1 MVACEGAP
9 FLGMGVGFG
18 KVILFNEHFVVYG
31 LPAIASAIGARTTA
45 HVERHPGSGVELDD
59 KRPETKGYKTE
70 KAGQQKESLNLM
82 LKFMNVDVKNNAF
95 RVTLAG
101 DLLAASGVGASAAS
115 CAAIAR
121 AFSEELDLGFSDDK
135 INDVAYEGE
144 KGYHGTP
151 SGIDNTA
158 ATYGG
163 LIWYKREGPS
173 HHMERMRLKS
183 PVEIV
188 MGNTG
193 LVADTKA
200 VVGAVKERKE
210 KEPEKYARIF
220 NAAGKLALEARKQL
234 EGFHLEEVGYYMNE
248 NHALLQQI
256 GVSCP
261 ELDLL
266 VDLALNNGA
275 LGAKLTG
282 TGRGGYM
289 VALTPGKDLQE
300 RVAKAMEKKGFQA
313 LRTSIGV

>member
-1 MVACEGAP
+1 
-9 FLGMGVGFG
+9 MGKGIGFG

-31 LPAIASAIGARTTA
+31 LPAIASAIGAKTIA
-45 HVERHPGSGVELDD
+45 LVERRLGSGVEINDE
-59 KRPETKGYKTE
+59 RSETEGYKAE
-70 KAGQQKESLNLM
+70 KAGQQKESLDLM
-82 LKFMNVDVKNNAF
+82 LNFMNIDANNNAY
-95 RVTLAG
+95 RLTLTG

-115 CAAIAR
+115 CVAIAR
-121 AFSEELDLGFSDDK
+121 AFSEELGLNFSDDRV
-135 INDVAYEGE
+135 NEVAYEGE

-163 LIWYKREGPS
+163 LIWYKREGSS
-173 HHMERMRLKS
+173 HHMERMKLKK

-193 LVADTKA
+193 LVSDTKA

-210 KEPEKYARIF
+210 KDPERYASIF
-220 NAAGKLALEARKQL
+220 KDAERLVHDARKQL
-234 EGFHLEEVGYYMNE
+234 EAFHLEEVGYYMDQ
-248 NHALLQQI
+248 NHTLLQQI
-256 GVSCP
+256 GVSCS

-266 VDLALNNGA
+266 VDIARNNGA

-300 RVAKAMEKKGFQA
+300 SIAVAIEKKGFQA
-313 LRTSIGV
+313 LRTTIGV

>member
-1 MVACEGAP
+1 
-9 FLGMGVGFG
+9 MGTGIGFG

-31 LPAIASAIGARTTA
+31 LPAIASAIGAKTTA
-45 HVERHPGSGVELDD
+45 LVERRPGSGVEINDE
-59 KRPETKGYKTE
+59 RPETRGYKAE
-70 KAGQQKESLNLM
+70 KASQQKESLDLM
-82 LKFMNVDVKNNAF
+82 LNFMKVDTKNNAF
-95 RVTLAG
+95 RVALAG

-121 AFSEELDLGFSDDK
+121 AFSDELGLNFTDDRV
-135 INDVAYEGE
+135 NEVAYEGE

-163 LIWYKREGPS
+163 LIWYKREGS
-173 HHMERMRLKS
+173 LHQMERMKLKQ

-200 VVGAVKERKE
+200 VVGAVKVRKE
-210 KEPEKYARIF
+210 KDPEKYARIF
-220 NAAGKLALEARKQL
+220 QDADKLVNNARKQL
-234 EGFHLEEVGYYMNE
+234 EAFHLEEVGYYMDE
-248 NHALLQQI
+248 NHTLLQQI

-266 VDLALNNGA
+266 VDLARNNGA

-282 TGRGGYM
+282 TGKGGYM

-300 RVAKAMEKKGFQA
+300 NIAKAIEKKGFQA
-313 LRTSIGV
+313 LRTTIGV

>member
-1 MVACEGAP
+1 
-9 FLGMGVGFG
+9 MGKGIGFG

-31 LPAIASAIGARTTA
+31 LPAIASAIGAKTIA
-45 HVERHPGSGVELDD
+45 LVERRLGSGVEINDE
-59 KRPETKGYKTE
+59 RSETEGYKAE
-70 KAGQQKESLNLM
+70 KAGQQKESLDLM
-82 LKFMNVDVKNNAF
+82 LNFMNIDANNNAY
-95 RVTLAG
+95 RLTLTG

-121 AFSEELDLGFSDDK
+121 AFSEELGLNFSDDRV
-135 INDVAYEGE
+135 NEVAYEGE

-163 LIWYKREGPS
+163 LIWYKREGSS
-173 HHMERMRLKS
+173 HHMERMKLKK

-193 LVADTKA
+193 LVSDTKA

-210 KEPEKYARIF
+210 KDPERYASIF
-220 NAAGKLALEARKQL
+220 KDAERLVHDARKQL
-234 EGFHLEEVGYYMNE
+234 EAFHLEEVGYYMDQ
-248 NHALLQQI
+248 NHTLLQQI
-256 GVSCP
+256 GVSCS

-266 VDLALNNGA
+266 VDIARNNGA

-300 RVAKAMEKKGFQA
+300 SIAVAIEKKGFQA
-313 LRTSIGV
+313 LRTTIGV

>member
-1 MVACEGAP
+1 
-9 FLGMGVGFG
+9 LGKGVGYG

-31 LPAIASAIGARTTA
+31 LPAIASAIGAKTTA
-45 HVERHPGSGVELDD
+45 LVERRPGSGVEIMDE
-59 KRPETKGYKTE
+59 RPETKGYKAE
-70 KAGQQKESLNLM
+70 KLDQQKESLDLM
-82 LKFMNVDVKNNAF
+82 LRFMNIGTKGNAF

-121 AFSEELDLGFSDDK
+121 AFSEELGLKYSDDK
-135 INDVAYEGE
+135 VNEVAYEGE

-163 LIWYKREGPS
+163 LIWYKREGSS
-173 HHMERMRLKS
+173 HHVERMKLKE

-193 LVADTKA
+193 LVADTKMVVSA
-200 VVGAVKERKE
+200 VRERKE
-210 KEPEKYARIF
+210 KDPEKYTRIF
-220 NAAGKLALEARKQL
+220 KDAEKLIHDARKQL

-256 GVSCP
+256 DVSCP

-266 VDLALNNGA
+266 VDLARNNGA

-289 VALTPGKDLQE
+289 VALTPGKDLQQ
-300 RVAKAMEKKGFQA
+300 RVANAMEKKGFQA
-313 LRTSIGV
+313 LRTTIGV

>member
-1 MVACEGAP
+1 LGKGA
-9 FLGMGVGFG
+9 GFG

-31 LPAIASAIGARTTA
+31 LPAIASAIGAKTTA
-45 HVERHPGSGVELDD
+45 LVERRAGYGVEIKDE
-59 KRPETKGYKTE
+59 RPETKGYKIE
-70 KAGQQKESLNLM
+70 KAAQQKESLDLM
-82 LKFMNVDVKNNAF
+82 LKFMKINTVKDAY
-95 RVTLAG
+95 RVTLGG

-121 AFSEELDLGFSDDK
+121 AFSEELQLNYSDEK
-135 INDVAYEGE
+135 VNEVAYEGE

-163 LIWYKREGPS
+163 LIWYKREGSS
-173 HHMERMRLKS
+173 HLMERMRLKK

-193 LVADTKA
+193 LVADTKM
-200 VVGAVKERKE
+200 VVGGVKERRE
-210 KEPEKYARIF
+210 KDPEKYGLIFHETERLVYEARRE
-220 NAAGKLALEARKQL
+220 LEAFNLKS
-234 EGFHLEEVGYYMNE
+234 VGEYMNQ
-248 NHALLQQI
+248 NHTLLQQI

-266 VDLALNNGA
+266 VDLARNNGA

-282 TGRGGYM
+282 TGKGGYM
-289 VALTPGKDLQE
+289 VALTPTKVLQE
-300 RVAKAMEKKGFQA
+300 RVARAMEKKGFQA
-313 LRTSIGV
+313 LRTTIGV

>member
-1 MVACEGAP
+1 
-9 FLGMGVGFG
+9 LGKGIGFG

-31 LPAIASAIGARTTA
+31 LPAIASAIGAKTTA
-45 HVERHPGSGVELDD
+45 VVERRPGSGVEINDE
-59 KRPETKGYKTE
+59 RPETKGYKAE
-70 KAGQQKESLNLM
+70 KADQQKESLDLM
-82 LKFMNVDVKNNAF
+82 LRLMNIDIRSNGF

-121 AFSEELDLGFSDDK
+121 AFSEELGLKYSDEK
-135 INDVAYEGE
+135 VNEVAYEGE

-163 LIWYKREGPS
+163 LIWYRREGSS
-173 HHMERMRLKS
+173 HHMERMKLKK

-193 LVADTKA
+193 LVADTKL
-200 VVGAVKERKE
+200 VVGAVREQKE
-210 KEPEKYARIF
+210 KAPEKYARIF
-220 NAAGKLALEARKQL
+220 NDAEKLVQDARKQL
-234 EGFHLEEVGYYMNE
+234 EGFHLEEAGYYMNE
-248 NHALLQQI
+248 NHTLLQQI

-266 VDLALNNGA
+266 VDLARNNGA

-289 VALTPGKDLQE
+289 VALSPGMDLQE
-300 RVAKAMEKKGFQA
+300 RVANAIEKKGFQA
-313 LRTSIGV
+313 LRTTIGV

>member
-1 MVACEGAP
+1 
-9 FLGMGVGFG
+9 MGRGTGFG

-31 LPAIASAIGARTTA
+31 LPAIASAIGAKTA
-45 HVERHPGSGVELDD
+45 ALVQRRAGYGVEIEDE
-59 KRPETKGYKTE
+59 RPETKGYKAG
-70 KAGQQKESLNLM
+70 KAAQQKESLDLM
-82 LKFMNVDVKNNAF
+82 LKFMKIDTMRNAY
-95 RVTLAG
+95 RVTLGG

-121 AFSEELDLGFSDDK
+121 AFSEELQLNYSDDK
-135 INDVAYEGE
+135 VNEVAYEGE

-163 LIWYKREGPS
+163 LIWYKRERAS
-173 HHMERMRLKS
+173 HLLERMRLKK

-200 VVGAVKERKE
+200 VVGGVKERKE
-210 KEPEKYARIF
+210 KEPERYGQMFHAAEQLVYNAR
-220 NAAGKLALEARKQL
+220 KELEAFNLKK
-234 EGFHLEEVGYYMNE
+234 VGEYMNQS
-248 NHALLQQI
+248 HTLLQQI

-266 VDLALNNGA
+266 VDLARNNGA

-282 TGRGGYM
+282 TGKGGYM
-289 VALTPGKDLQE
+289 VALTPTKVLQE
-300 RVAKAMEKKGFQA
+300 RVARAMEKKGFQA
-313 LRTSIGV
+313 LRTTIGV